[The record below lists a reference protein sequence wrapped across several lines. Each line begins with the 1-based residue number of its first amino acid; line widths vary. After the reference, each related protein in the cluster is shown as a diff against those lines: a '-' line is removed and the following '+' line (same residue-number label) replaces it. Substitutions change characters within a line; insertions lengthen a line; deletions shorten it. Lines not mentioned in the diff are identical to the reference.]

1 MMAAAWYILVA
12 AFLLDGFLG
21 DPRKLPHPV
30 VGMGNAIAF
39 FEPRFRRKMK
49 NPLTA
54 GIFFALFLVGAVYLL
69 AWVSIRWAG
78 WIHPH
83 AGTGVQTALLFF
95 CFSVK
100 GLKDAA
106 MAVAAP
112 LSSGDLATARESVG
126 KIVGRETQHLDPA
139 GVTRAAVETVAENL
153 VDGFLAPL
161 FWAVVLGVPGALAYK
176 MINTLDSMVGYR
188 NDRYLLFG
196 RASARLDDAANFI
209 PARLSVL
216 IIAVAA
222 AGLPGM
228 SGAGALRVGM
238 SEGRRHKSPNAG
250 FPEAAFA
257 GALNIRLGG
266 PSIYHG
272 KQVDK
277 PFIGSAFDDPDLSM
291 VHQACRLM
299 QASSMAG
306 LLGAVLVTLAF

>member
-1 MMAAAWYILVA
+1 MMEAAWYILAA
-12 AFLLDGFLG
+12 AFLLDVFLG
-21 DPRKLPHPV
+21 DPKKLPHPV
-30 VGMGNAIAF
+30 VGMGNAISF
-39 FEPRFRRKMK
+39 FEPRFRQVFK
-49 NPLTA
+49 NPMTA
-54 GIFFALFLVGAVYLL
+54 GIFFAFFLVGAVYLL

-78 WIHPH
+78 WIHPLVG
-83 AGTGVQTALLFF
+83 AGVQTVLLFF

-112 LSSGDLATARESVG
+112 LASKDLATARKKVG
-126 KIVGRETQHLDPA
+126 MIVGRETRHLDES

-161 FWAVVLGVPGALAYK
+161 FWALVLGVPGALAYK
-176 MINTLDSMVGYR
+176 MVNTLDSMVGYR

-209 PARLSVL
+209 PARVSVL
-216 IIAVAA
+216 IIAAAA
-222 AGLPGM
+222 AGVAGM

-257 GALNIRLGG
+257 GALKIRLGG

-272 KQVDK
+272 RQVDK
-277 PFIGSAFDDPDLSM
+277 PFIGSGFDDPDISA

-299 QASSMAG
+299 QASAMAG
-306 LLGAVLVTLAF
+306 LLGAVLLKFAV